1 MPDGED
7 LQRLGV
13 KIERFP
19 ALNRAEECANLA
31 AIPQASAQFQFNR
44 QRLVLSIPQA
54 ALENRVRGYVPPE
67 LWDEGMPAMLVNY
80 GFTGSN
86 SKGRDRFTQ
95 SASSYYLNLR
105 PGFNL
110 GPGGCGITPPGAT
123 TAAVAGGSRKI
134 AGTPSIPTPSAIS
147 SA

>member
-44 QRLVLSIPQA
+44 QRLVLSIPRA

-67 LWDEGMPAMLVNY
+67 LWDEGMPAMLLNY

-110 GPGGCGITPPGAT
+110 GPAGAELHHRAT